1 MKEITVPAVL
11 EELDRVL
18 EFVNGELIA
27 CGCPVKTQMQLD
39 IAVEELYVNI
49 ARYAY
54 HPEIGNAT
62 VRCTVGGCLLYTSIG
77 KNAGGIGKQVPSRG
91 DDPGLSGGIMT
102 VKILLVVLD

>member
-62 VRCTVGGCLLYTSIG
+62 VRCTCLLYTS
-77 KNAGGIGKQVPSRG
+77 PSGRRTEALFTLTRANL
-91 DDPGLSGGIMT
+91 PRWTARFIIQAS
-102 VKILLVVLD
+102 

>member
-54 HPEIGNAT
+54 HPEIGNGHRALYGGGRSPSGNST
-62 VRCTVGGCLLYTSIG
+62 V
-77 KNAGGIGKQVPSRG
+77 SRWRKT
-91 DDPGLSGGIMT
+91 L
-102 VKILLVVLD
+102 